1 MRRVAGWMAVGLLA
15 AGCGSAGARVAKS
28 AVNWKAKLVP
38 EKAVKPG
45 AKVAVQLTGVLEPG
59 WHLYA
64 LEEPEGGPI
73 PTVVALTEGDA
84 AELER
89 VTESKPKMAPDPA
102 FGQTDG
108 LFTGSAGFVLHA
120 RVNGDAQAG
129 GKSAACVGEVPVVR
143 CPCMLAAAYG
153 DGGGVDE
160 CGALEIGLGVNVIE
174 PDPGI
179 AQ

>member
-1 MRRVAGWMAVGLLA
+1 MNGIAGWMAVGLLA
-15 AGCGSAGARVAKS
+15 SGSVSALAAVPKS
-28 AVNWKAKLVP
+28 PVSWTAKLVP

-45 AKVAVQLTGVLEPG
+45 AKVAVQLTGVPEPG

-73 PTVVALTEGDA
+73 ATVVSLTEGDA

-108 LFTGSAGFVLHA
+108 LFTGSAAFVLHV

-129 GKSAACVGEVPVVR
+129 ESPLHVLVKYQSCDDHVCLPPRTDTVAVPMTVSR
-143 CPCMLAAAYG
+143 
-153 DGGGVDE
+153 
-160 CGALEIGLGVNVIE
+160 
-174 PDPGI
+174 
-179 AQ
+179 